1 MKCHDVQEELI
12 AYIDGELSP
21 MGRHAIEAHLTEC
34 HDCTVKY
41 EELRK
46 TVDWTHQVKPIQ
58 PTQDWWEQLQER
70 LHASQSEPDLSS
82 EIRAVRESIA
92 CLEGRIDQYLG
103 QFGQVREIMTLEEVA
118 VYLQIESEAV
128 WNLINEIPHFE
139 VGYELRFKKTSVDK
153 WIQMKENGGYGDSS
167 HWNVPMNWLDRFTQ
181 LEP

>member
-1 MKCHDVQEELI
+1 
-12 AYIDGELSP
+12 
-21 MGRHAIEAHLTEC
+21 
-34 HDCTVKY
+34 
-41 EELRK
+41 
-46 TVDWTHQVKPIQ
+46 
-58 PTQDWWEQLQER
+58 
-70 LHASQSEPDLSS
+70 
-82 EIRAVRESIA
+82 
-92 CLEGRIDQYLG
+92 
-103 QFGQVREIMTLEEVA
+103 MTLEEVA